1 MQRRS
6 AIKAFITCMLGL
18 SSSLAHA
25 DLYTADAAYAAKDFP
40 RALELYRELA
50 ELGHAESQETLAIM
64 YVQGEGVQRNNILGY
79 AWAVLVQEQRSSEA
93 AQSIVDQIGPHLNES
108 GRKTAEGLRA
118 RFGKDALQKS
128 ILRTEKTRYAAKK
141 SLCTMKVA
149 VNADDYLPPEA
160 IKKGI
165 SGLALIDARV
175 FSDGR
180 DHDPRPAKVIPAQQF
195 DQPAMLASMNSLY
208 APQIED
214 GSPQPCTMQTR
225 VKFWAGRRPAD
236 LVEQDLNALR
246 KKADEGDPNSQLLYG
261 VLLQNFVRSKTSENP
276 LVRENPLEWFIKAAQ
291 AGNSAAQYFV
301 GRDQLSAYL
310 GEANEAQGVFWLD
323 KAARAGDSDAQLEL
337 AYHYLRDA
345 SNAGNVRKAA
355 ELLGRAVE
363 AGRPEARFYLAAL
376 LASNPDDGIR
386 DPKRALEI
394 FEKDQGIYDL
404 NPIGWEIRAAAHANL
419 GEFDDAAR
427 LQKLAIRKAK
437 TFKWNTAP
445 LDVRLATYEAKK
457 PWVGDLLAFY

>member
-1 MQRRS
+1 MPRS
-6 AIKAFITCMLGL
+6 SAFKALIVCVLGL
-18 SSSLAHA
+18 ASSLARA
-25 DLYTADAAYAAKDFP
+25 DLYAADAAYRAKAFP
-40 RALELYRELA
+40 RAFELFRELA

-64 YVQGEGVQRNNILGY
+64 YVQGEGVERNNILGY
-79 AWAVLVQEQRSSEA
+79 AWAVLVLEQRPSEA
-93 AQSIVDQIGPHLNES
+93 AQSIVDQIGPHLTES
-108 GRKTAEGLRA
+108 GRKTTEELRA

-128 ILRTEKTRYAAKK
+128 ILRTEKTRYATKK
-141 SLCTMKVA
+141 FLCTMKVPA
-149 VNADDYLPPEA
+149 NPDDYFPEEA
-160 IKKGI
+160 IKKGM
-165 SGLALIDARV
+165 SGHALIGARV

-180 DHDPRPAKVIPAQQF
+180 DHDPRPAKLIPAQAF
-195 DQPAMLASMNSLY
+195 DQPAMLVSMNNLY
-208 APQIED
+208 SPQTEN
-214 GSPQPCTMQTR
+214 GSPQPCTMSFK
-225 VKFWAGRRPAD
+225 VKFWVGRRPTKP
-236 LVEQDLNALR
+236 VEQDLSALR

-261 VLLQNFVRSKTSENP
+261 VQLQNSDRPQTGEK
-276 LVRENPLEWFIKAAQ
+276 PLEWFVKAAQ
-291 AGNSAAQYFV
+291 AGNPVAQYLV
-301 GRDQLSAYL
+301 GRDQLSSHWD
-310 GEANEAQGVFWLD
+310 ESNEAQGVFWLD

-345 SNAGNVRKAA
+345 SNSGNVRKAA

-394 FEKDQGIYDL
+394 FGKDQDIYDL

-419 GEFDDAAR
+419 GEFDDAAK

-437 TFKWNTAP
+437 SFKWNTAP
-445 LDVRLATYEAKK
+445 LDARLATYEAQQ